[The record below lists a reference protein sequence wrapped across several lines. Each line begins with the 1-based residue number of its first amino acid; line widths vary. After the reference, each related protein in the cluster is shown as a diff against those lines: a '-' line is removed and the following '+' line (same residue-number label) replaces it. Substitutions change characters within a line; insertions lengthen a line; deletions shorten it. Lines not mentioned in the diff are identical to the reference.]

1 MEILRQILKAVL
13 TAFLTESFLKEIIIY
28 GLEKLAVSTDNK
40 VDDEI
45 IAIVKKSLEK
55 PQETEQK

>member
-13 TAFLTESFLKEIIIY
+13 TAVLTESFLKEIIIY